1 VYVAL
6 IRGINVGRAKRVA
19 MADLRAL
26 VEDLGYSGVRT
37 LLNSGNVVFTST
49 RGRLAAAASRIEDG
63 LTRRLGVSARVLVI
77 TAAELEAIVTINPL
91 DAVTKDPSRLLV
103 SVLGNPADRS
113 RLEPL
118 RRQSWEPDAL
128 ALGSRVAYMWCSR
141 GSLQSPLAKAVGQ
154 VLGEATTA
162 RNWNTMQKLYALTEV
177 EP

>member
-1 VYVAL
+1 MAL

-19 MADLRAL
+19 MGDLKAL
-26 VEDLGYSGVRT
+26 VEDLGYRSVRT

-49 RGRLAAAASRIEDG
+49 RGQPAAAAARIEEG
-63 LTRRLGVSARVLVI
+63 LVRRLGVSARVLVI
-77 TAAELEAIVTINPL
+77 TAMELEAIVKDNPL
-91 DAVTKDPSRLLV
+91 AAVAKDPSRLMV
-103 SVLGNPADRS
+103 SVLGNPTDRS

-118 RRQSWEPDAL
+118 TRESWEPDAL
-128 ALGSRVAYMWCSR
+128 AVGSRVAYLWCSR
-141 GSLQSPLAKAVGQ
+141 GILESRLAEAVDR

>member
-1 VYVAL
+1 VAL

-19 MADLRAL
+19 MADLKAL

-49 RGRLAAAASRIEDG
+49 RGQLAAAASRIEDG
-63 LTRRLGVSARVLVI
+63 MTRRLGVSARVLVI
-77 TAAELEAIVTINPL
+77 TAAELEAIVAVNPL
-91 DAVTKDPSRLLV
+91 AAVARDASRLLV

-118 RRQSWEPDAL
+118 TRQSWEPDAL
-128 ALGSRVAYMWCSR
+128 ALGSRVAYLWCAQGLLESR
-141 GSLQSPLAKAVGQ
+141 LAEAVNR
-154 VLGEATTA
+154 VLGETTTA
-162 RNWNTMQKLYALTEV
+162 RNWATMQKLHALTQA